1 MADHRRM
8 NTEKIAGKQKF
19 SIIGIWKGMRVVGK
33 IEKLENFK
41 LEIYFQILVFNARW
55 KQRRSFQ
62 LPFPTTIE
70 NERKI
75 FIYI

>member
-41 LEIYFQILVFNARW
+41 LEIYFQILVFLMQDREVR
-55 KQRRSFQ
+55 KFF
-62 LPFPTTIE
+62 PF
-70 NERKI
+70 
-75 FIYI
+75 